1 MKGKDFKGNVKG
13 KYVKNDGGKSKR
25 KDKGK
30 SKDYGKHGKGA
41 GAGRGK
47 GPLPADVCKLCG
59 GKGHWSRECPVR
71 TLRQV
76 QDEASST
83 TATQSMTGSGGTG
96 LQAAQGSPQA
106 TTVRRII
113 KVNLDDLDEQMDEPE
128 VTMLRMVQVGET
140 YDLTYS
146 DSDDDWFVWWK
157 RLFHGLCQQLHE
169 RRCGALWHRWFEAA
183 GW

>member
-1 MKGKDFKGNVKG
+1 MEHRRQRQRNLSRAVEEPDFKLLKVH
-13 KYVKNDGGKSKR
+13 R
-25 KDKGK
+25 K
-30 SKDYGKHGKGA
+30 
-41 GAGRGK
+41 
-47 GPLPADVCKLCG
+47 L
-59 GKGHWSRECPVR
+59 
-71 TLRQV
+71 Q
-76 QDEASST
+76 
-83 TATQSMTGSGGTG
+83 QSEGS
-96 LQAAQGSPQA
+96 
-106 TTVRRII
+106 
-113 KVNLDDLDEQMDEPE
+113 E

>member
-1 MKGKDFKGNVKG
+1 MMVDLYPWRLTGSKEAKGKDKGKKGKVKGKDFKGDVKG
-13 KYVKNDGGKSKR
+13 KYAKNDGGKSKG

-30 SKDYGKHGKGA
+30 RKDYGKHGKGA
-41 GAGRGK
+41 GVGRGK
-47 GPLPADVCKLCG
+47 GPLPADVCQLCG

-76 QDEASST
+76 QDGASST
-83 TATQSMTGSGGTG
+83 TATQSMMSSGGTG

-113 KVNLDDLDEQMDEPE
+113 QVNLDDLEEQMDEPE

-146 DSDDDWFVWWK
+146 DSYEIC
-157 RLFHGLCQQLHE
+157 L
-169 RRCGALWHRWFEAA
+169 
-183 GW
+183 